1 MKYIWKEKIGR
12 VMGIESLLKK
22 IRENFPSVIQTV
34 PLKNLS
40 GYRVAVDMSIYFY
53 QFIRSSEDMWKERM
67 VRFLLSLKKHSITPV
82 CIFDGPNPPKEKI
95 LTQMARRK
103 QTNSYV
109 EKLKNCKK
117 HLKYLDSVFSGI
129 SELTEEIITEMKK
142 DIGPK
147 RQKTVDWED
156 PYSIKEK
163 LAIAISTYE
172 KQTAPVEEKQKELAR
187 EIIEAMG
194 FPSMV
199 ADGEAEGLC
208 SFLSH
213 RNCDAVLTEDS
224 DVLAYGAKIMLFNY
238 NVIDSTVQAIVYD
251 DLLRAMGVSKETFI
265 DLCIF
270 LGCDYNKD
278 SETGKPYKIQGIFP
292 ESANKKKTA
301 YGNDKRWKL
310 FINGWVKNF
319 EDMKEYFD
327 NLSNTKYKR
336 IRQIFTEEPDDFVKA
351 PYSIDIDF
359 DRLEALFEKN
369 KIRIRIETIKEV
381 FEKPVFEDE

>member
-1 MKYIWKEKIGR
+1 
-12 VMGIESLLKK
+12 MGVEQLLKK
-22 IRENFPSVIQTV
+22 IRENFPKVIQTI
-34 PLKNLS
+34 PLKKLS

-53 QFIRSSEDMWKERM
+53 QFIRSSESQWKERL
-67 VRFLLSLKKHSITPV
+67 VRFLLSLKKNSITPV

-103 QTNSYV
+103 QTDSYV

-117 HLKYLDSVFSGI
+117 HLKFLDKVFSGI
-129 SELTEEIITEMKK
+129 KELTEKNIDEMKR

-147 RQKTVDWED
+147 RQKTVDWTD

-163 LAIAISTYE
+163 LSIAIATYE

-238 NVIDSTVQAIVYD
+238 NVIESTVQAIVFD
-251 DLLRAMGVSKETFI
+251 DLIRAMGISQKSFI

-278 SETGKPYKIQGIFP
+278 PETGKPYKIQGIFP
-292 ESANKKKTA
+292 ETKNAKPTA

-310 FINGWVKNF
+310 FLNGWVESF
-319 EDMKEYFD
+319 EDMDLYFS
-327 NLSNTKYKR
+327 NLSNTKYQR

-359 DRLEALFEKN
+359 ERLEKLFEKN
-369 KIRIRIETIKEV
+369 DIRIKIETIQDV
-381 FEKPVFEDE
+381 FSKPVFEDE